1 MRPLLQIDPSR
12 IRENFLSLCRFLNA
26 PRGVAVVKDDGYGLG
41 MEGVVQALAEI
52 PDAVEAFAVASLE
65 EATELARWLPPEK
78 ILVLYAPPT
87 RGEIRDLLESPFQVA
102 VGTSRVLEALRQTP
116 SRPGLHLHV
125 DIGMNRLG
133 LSEEQALAV
142 LEAHPW
148 EGLMLH
154 FPLAPWEDPEGYGL
168 LVRRARRW
176 MNLFRGVRPE
186 GRVHI
191 ANTALAL
198 SGESWLSG
206 SFPRAGLGLWGLAP
220 SPEIPSS
227 LELAF
232 ELRAPVVEVK
242 EVPAGAGISY
252 GWTFRTTRTSRIGV
266 VAVGYADGLPRALSG
281 KGFVVYRNRRFPMVG
296 AVTMDL
302 VMVDFTE
309 GPVPEV
315 GEEVVLLG
323 SPPAMHPWD
332 WARFSGTI
340 VYEVLT
346 GLGKRALRRFVPEQV
361 G

>member
-12 IRENFLSLCRFLNA
+12 IRENFLLLCRSLRA
-26 PRGVAVVKDDGYGLG
+26 PRGLAVVKDDGYGLG
-41 MEGVVQALAEI
+41 MEGVVQALGEI
-52 PDAVEAFAVASLE
+52 PEVVEAFAVATLD
-65 EATELARWLPPEK
+65 EAMELARWVSPEK
-78 ILVLYAPPT
+78 ILVLYAPP
-87 RGEIRDLLESPFQVA
+87 GWEEIRDLLESPFQVV
-102 VGTSRVLEALRQTP
+102 VGTSRILEALRQMP
-116 SRPGLHLHV
+116 SRAGLHLHV
-125 DIGMNRLG
+125 DIGMHRLG
-133 LSEEQALAV
+133 LTEHQALEV
-142 LEAHPW
+142 LEAYPW

-154 FPLAPWEDPEGYGL
+154 FPLAPWEDPEGYAL
-168 LVRRARRW
+168 LVNRARRW
-176 MNLFRGVRPE
+176 MDLFRTVRPE
-186 GRVHI
+186 GRVHV

-198 SGESWLSG
+198 SGEPWLLG
-206 SFPRAGLGLWGLAP
+206 SLPRVGLGLWGLAP

-227 LELAF
+227 LDLAF

-242 EVPAGAGISY
+242 EIPAGEGISY
-252 GWTFRTTRTSRIGV
+252 GWTFRTARPSRIGV

-281 KGFVVYRNRRFPMVG
+281 KGYVVYRNRRFPMVG

-309 GPVPEV
+309 GPVPGV

-323 SPPAMHPWD
+323 RPPAMSPWD

-340 VYEVLT
+340 VYEILT